1 VTLNG
6 RSIANLAGVH
16 PDLVRVVLRAAADG
30 ARFIVTEGL
39 RSYERQ
45 TMLVAAGKSRTLNSR
60 HLHGLAVD
68 LAVATPDGGVSWNR
82 DDYKQLAVMMAAAS
96 KELAVPITWGGSWTT
111 FWDGCHWE
119 LDRNFYATPVI
130 DLNPDPTRT
139 EAT

>member
-30 ARFIVTEGL
+30 ASFIVTEGV

-60 HLHGLAVD
+60 HLHGMAVD
-68 LAVATPDGGVSWNR
+68 LAVKTLDGGVSWNR
-82 DDYKQLAVMMAAAS
+82 DDYRVLAGFMKAAAR
-96 KELAVPITWGGSWTT
+96 ELAVPIRWGGDWVS
-111 FWDGCHWE
+111 FVDSPHFE
-119 LDRNFYATPVI
+119 LDRAYF
-130 DLNPDPTRT
+130 PDPVVDLVPEGGVTRT
-139 EAT
+139 

>member
-6 RSIANLAGVH
+6 RSISNLAGVH

-30 ARFIVTEGL
+30 ASFIVTEGL

-68 LAVATPDGGVSWNR
+68 LAVATADGGVSWNR
-82 DDYKQLAVMMAAAS
+82 DDYKQLAVMMAAAA
-96 KELAVPITWGGSWTT
+96 KELAVPITWGGVWVS
-111 FWDGCHWE
+111 FVDCVHWE
-119 LDRNFYATPVI
+119 LDRNFYPNPPI
-130 DLNPDPTRT
+130 DLNPTVET
-139 EAT
+139 TQT